1 MIDIWAVT
9 HVLIKNLVCIRHLI
23 IGLKIEEFFF
33 FLTHCT
39 KLTKNHENKFS
50 NSIKKKFPNTCKTVC
65 VELPYSI
72 VCDYPVVLNI
82 DAACAPVP
90 R

>member
-1 MIDIWAVT
+1 MRNDVSVT
-9 HVLIKNLVCIRHLI
+9 IMYSVNASC
-23 IGLKIEEFFF
+23 
-33 FLTHCT
+33 
-39 KLTKNHENKFS
+39 
-50 NSIKKKFPNTCKTVC
+50 PN
-65 VELPYSI
+65 SI

>member
-1 MIDIWAVT
+1 MYCPGGAVHVGLRMDGDAKHAGNRQSSRFYRWASPHT
-9 HVLIKNLVCIRHLI
+9 ND
-23 IGLKIEEFFF
+23 GA
-33 FLTHCT
+33 
-39 KLTKNHENKFS
+39 S
-50 NSIKKKFPNTCKTVC
+50 
-65 VELPYSI
+65 ELEQCNSI